1 MQWLHR
7 RCGKERVSRF
17 TEAALAPPLAA
28 EEDAKKGGC
37 GVMRRIRF
45 GLFAPM
51 AAFAIAGTGVAARA
65 YDAVA
70 VRDGGTISGTIKLSG
85 AVPPATTIKVTK
97 HAEQCG
103 PEVPYEALIV
113 GADKGIKN
121 VVVWITEVTKG
132 KAWSAKA
139 VIDQRKC
146 HFRPHVAVAQAGTE
160 VEILN
165 SDGILHNFHTY
176 STRNP
181 SFNKAQPKFRPR
193 MTAKFAVP
201 EIIKVTCDDHPW
213 MKGWLVVSEHP
224 YVAVTDDRG
233 SFRLTDVPA
242 GTYRVEIWHE
252 TLGVQVKTVSV
263 RAKAEAKLNA
273 EFTNK

>member
-1 MQWLHR
+1 MW
-7 RCGKERVSRF
+7 
-17 TEAALAPPLAA
+17 
-28 EEDAKKGGC
+28 
-37 GVMRRIRF
+37 RIRI
-45 GLFAPM
+45 GWFALM
-51 AAFAIAGTGVAARA
+51 VTVAVAGTGVAAQA
-65 YDAVA
+65 YDAMDVPN
-70 VRDGGTISGTIKLSG
+70 GGTINGTIKLSG
-85 AVPPATTIKVTK
+85 VAPPAKTIKVTK
-97 HAEQCG
+97 HAQQCG
-103 PEVPYEALIV
+103 AEVPDEALV
-113 GADKGIKN
+113 VAADKGIKN
-121 VVVWITEVTKG
+121 VVVWITDIAKG
-132 KAWSAKA
+132 KKWESKT

-146 HFRPHVAVAQAGTE
+146 HFQPHVAVAQAGTE

-193 MTAKFAVP
+193 MVEKFAKP

-213 MKGWLVVSEHP
+213 MKGWLVVSDHP

-252 TLGVQVKTVSV
+252 TLGVHVRTVTV
-263 RAKAEAKLNA
+263 RGRGETKLNA
-273 EFTNK
+273 EFASK